1 MSLFQFTKENKE
13 VLLKRVKHNAFE
25 KYKNLEAKAAE
36 DMLEEMIYW
45 EKKRVQ
51 KVEPFWRQSQ
61 KLRYWDQ
68 FQTSY
73 LSADEDEKKRM
84 LQGSINHYAD
94 QIVGNFSPAIFHV
107 ATKLIPSFLNLLMNA
122 LSFQKLFSLKHS
134 LINENLMISGDIA
147 HLKKLLNKGTLV
159 LTPTHLSNLDSI
171 LLGTAFYYSG
181 LPPMMYGAGLN
192 LFRNKMMGF
201 FMNRLGAYKVD
212 RQRIHML
219 YKDVLK
225 EYATTSLEMGF
236 HNLFF
241 PGGTRSRTGAVEKK
255 LKLGLLGTTV
265 SAYVRNLQN
274 QKQNPN
280 IYIVPVN
287 LNAHLTLEA
296 ETLIND
302 FLAITGQ
309 SRYIIENDEFSR
321 PQRIFT
327 YLKSHMNFNSKSFV
341 HYGKPLDPFGNQ
353 VDEEGQSM
361 DRHGRY
367 IDIQR
372 YVMKA
377 GNVIQ
382 DSNRDQNYTDALSH
396 QILDAFHRNNR
407 VLSTNLVAFALYEM
421 ILDQNP
427 AYDIYKLLRTYA
439 YHRPISLAGL
449 YQKLN
454 GVIAQLKKL
463 EHQGRIIYGKYLD
476 AMDVQDIVNEALKIF
491 GTYHKRNTVYRRGD
505 QVFVGDLLLLYY
517 YHNRLIG
524 YNLEDM
530 IRGKS

>member
-171 LLGTAFYYSG
+171 LLG
-181 LPPMMYGAGLN
+181 
-192 LFRNKMMGF
+192 
-201 FMNRLGAYKVD
+201 AYKVD

-327 YLKSHMNFNSKSFV
+327 YLKSHINFNSKSFV

-427 AYDIYKLLRTYA
+427 A
-439 YHRPISLAGL
+439 
-449 YQKLN
+449 
-454 GVIAQLKKL
+454 
-463 EHQGRIIYGKYLD
+463 
-476 AMDVQDIVNEALKIF
+476 
-491 GTYHKRNTVYRRGD
+491 
-505 QVFVGDLLLLYY
+505 
-517 YHNRLIG
+517 
-524 YNLEDM
+524 
-530 IRGKS
+530 